1 MSYMKQLF
9 DEHKQRD
16 EDALL
21 DLIKYRE
28 AYDILMDHFDDFDSE
43 TKTTIHLKLKELD
56 L

>member
-9 DEHKQRD
+9 NEYKQQDENTV
-16 EDALL
+16 L

-28 AYDILMDHFDDFDSE
+28 AYDILMDHFNDFDNE
-43 TKTTIHLKLKELD
+43 TKTTVHLKLKKLG

>member
-1 MSYMKQLF
+1 MKQLF

-28 AYDILMDHFDDFDSE
+28 AYDILMKYWDYFPDNDKNLINE
-43 TKTTIHLKLKELD
+43 QLEKLGL
-56 L
+56 